1 MGDKRTEISRKLKD
15 IETERE
21 NLYDWVLKNRPT
33 EKGTKFL
40 NHKLEEIDPK
50 ENLLKK
56 KLWEIEDS
64 ANEIKTEDYDV
75 EIITN
80 YLGNFVNIYEDLELG
95 EKKLLL
101 ECFVK
106 KVDKNR
112 INESLLVKVID
123 REDFHC

>member
-1 MGDKRTEISRKLKD
+1 M
-15 IETERE
+15 
-21 NLYDWVLKNRPT
+21 
-33 EKGTKFL
+33 
-40 NHKLEEIDPK
+40 
-50 ENLLKK
+50 KK

-80 YLGNFVNIYEDLELG
+80 YLENFVNIYEDLELG

-106 KVDKNR
+106 KIEIEKSKEIKLTLQIPLEKFRVFIPDISATGPTPRNTLIFYLNGSMFTKAM
-112 INESLLVKVID
+112 
-123 REDFHC
+123 EDY